1 MENWRNDNY
10 YLDAVMRG
18 SSLGKSIP
26 PVFLGGMDAVRWR
39 AFWAPCD
46 CVIPDINTEVANI
59 TITMNGRENMKQEMQ
74 QKTRDEYIS
83 IARYF
88 IAERLEKR
96 GQKITE
102 KSLRDALIACAP
114 EYRPQYWRRLRR
126 ALATYQKVLGYSE
139 TAANI
144 RKVVNPVTAV
154 TAGRNIS
161 KIKPKQRRIR
171 GVEAD
176 DEAALLA
183 YFGERKDHQ
192 MVAIIKIVAATGI
205 RPAELAGLVV
215 RGTDVVIEGAKKSH
229 EGMRGADRTQV
240 FDDQTAGELA
250 AQVKLVA
257 GVDVGV
263 MQDRLRAAGM
273 KLWPRRKALPTLYSW
288 RHQMGSDLKAS
299 GMDRRKIAYLMGHQ
313 ATSSVDVY
321 GNRRTARA
329 GRVLPRLPLAQS
341 LAHIRVNHNEKS
353 SDGTYARAAQPRRA
367 QKPRAGVPFDRSAG
381 DVGKVMR
388 RLSEK
393 SNNNKGFDRER

>member
-74 QKTRDEYIS
+74 QKTRNEYIS

-144 RKVVNPVTAV
+144 RKVVNPVTAD
-154 TAGRNIS
+154 GDIS
-161 KIKPKQRRIR
+161 KVKPKQRRIK
-171 GVEAD
+171 GVKAD

-183 YFGERKDHQ
+183 YFGERQDHQ

-273 KLWPRRKALPTLYSW
+273 KLWPRRKAVPTLYSW

-321 GNRRTARA
+321 GNRRTARG

-341 LAHIRVNHNEKS
+341 LAHIRVNHNEKT
-353 SDGTYARAAQPRRA
+353 SDDTYTRAAQPRRP
-367 QKPRAGVPFDRSAG
+367 QKPRAGTPFDRSAG

-393 SNNNKGFDRER
+393 SNNNNGFDRER

>member
-59 TITMNGRENMKQEMQ
+59 TITITMNGRENMQQEMQ
-74 QKTRDEYIS
+74 QKTKDEYIS
-83 IARYF
+83 IARNF
-88 IAERLEKR
+88 IVERLEKR
-96 GQKITE
+96 GKKITE
-102 KSLRDALIACAP
+102 RGLRDALIACAP

-126 ALATYQKVLGYSE
+126 ALATYQKAMGYSE

-144 RKVVNPVTAV
+144 RKVVNPVTAD
-154 TAGRNIS
+154 GDIS
-161 KIKPKQRRIR
+161 KVKPKQRRIK
-171 GVEAD
+171 GVGAD

-183 YFGERKDHQ
+183 YFGERQDHQ

-273 KLWPRRKALPTLYSW
+273 KLWPRRKAVPTLYSW

-321 GNRRTARA
+321 GNRRTARG

-341 LAHIRVNHNEKS
+341 LAHIRVNHNEKA
-353 SDGTYARAAQPRRA
+353 SDGTYTRAAQPRRP
-367 QKPRAGVPFDRSAG
+367 QKPRAGTPFDRSAG

-393 SNNNKGFDRER
+393 SNNNNGFDRER

>member
-74 QKTRDEYIS
+74 QKTRNEYIS

-102 KSLRDALIACAP
+102 KNLRDALIACAP

-144 RKVVNPVTAV
+144 RKVVNPVTAD
-154 TAGRNIS
+154 GDIS
-161 KIKPKQRRIR
+161 KVRPKQRRIK
-171 GVEAD
+171 GVKAD

-183 YFGERKDHQ
+183 YFGERQDHQ

-321 GNRRTARA
+321 GNRRTARG

-341 LAHIRVNHNEKS
+341 LAHIRVNHNEKT
-353 SDGTYARAAQPRRA
+353 SDGTYTRAAQPRRP
-367 QKPRAGVPFDRSAG
+367 QKPRAGTPFDRSAG

-393 SNNNKGFDRER
+393 SNNNNGFDRER

>member
-1 MENWRNDNY
+1 MQ
-10 YLDAVMRG
+10 
-18 SSLGKSIP
+18 
-26 PVFLGGMDAVRWR
+26 
-39 AFWAPCD
+39 
-46 CVIPDINTEVANI
+46 
-59 TITMNGRENMKQEMQ
+59 QEMQ
-74 QKTRDEYIS
+74 QKTKDEYIS

-88 IAERLEKR
+88 IAERLEKH
-96 GQKITE
+96 GKKITN
-102 KSLRDALIACAP
+102 KGLKDALRECAP
-114 EYRPQYWRRLRR
+114 EYRPQYWRRLRC
-126 ALATYQKVLGYSE
+126 ALATYQEAVGYSE

-144 RKVVNPVTAV
+144 RKVVNPVTA
-154 TAGRNIS
+154 GRNIS
-161 KIKPKQRRIR
+161 KVKKQRRIK
-171 GVEAD
+171 GVRID

-273 KLWPRRKALPTLYSW
+273 KLWPRRKAVPTLYSW

-321 GNRRTARA
+321 GNRRTARG

-341 LAHIRVNHNEKS
+341 LAHIRVNHNEKA
-353 SDGTYARAAQPRRA
+353 SDGTYTRAAQPRRP
-367 QKPRAGVPFDRSAG
+367 QKPRAGTPFDRSAG

-393 SNNNKGFDRER
+393 SNNNNGFDRER

>member
-74 QKTRDEYIS
+74 QKTRNEYIS

-144 RKVVNPVTAV
+144 RKVVNPVTAD
-154 TAGRNIS
+154 GDIS
-161 KIKPKQRRIR
+161 KVKPKQRRIK
-171 GVEAD
+171 GVRAA

-250 AQVKLVA
+250 AQVKLVT

-273 KLWPRRKALPTLYSW
+273 RLWPRRKAVPTLYSW

-341 LAHIRVNHNEKS
+341 LAHIRVNHNEKA
-353 SDGTYARAAQPRRA
+353 SDGTYTRAAQPRRP
-367 QKPRAGVPFDRSAG
+367 QKPRAGTPFDRSAG

-393 SNNNKGFDRER
+393 SNNNNGFDRER

>member
-144 RKVVNPVTAV
+144 RKVVNPVTAD
-154 TAGRNIS
+154 GDIS

-183 YFGERKDHQ
+183 YFGERQDHQ

-321 GNRRTARA
+321 GNRRTARG

-341 LAHIRVNHNEKS
+341 LAHIRVNHNEKT
-353 SDGTYARAAQPRRA
+353 SDGTYTRAAQPRRP
-367 QKPRAGVPFDRSAG
+367 QKPRAGTPFDRSAG

-393 SNNNKGFDRER
+393 SNNNNGFDRER

>member
-74 QKTRDEYIS
+74 QKTRNEYIS

-102 KSLRDALIACAP
+102 KNLRDALIACAP

-144 RKVVNPVTAV
+144 RKVVNPVTAD
-154 TAGRNIS
+154 GDIS
-161 KIKPKQRRIR
+161 KVKPKQRRIR

-341 LAHIRVNHNEKS
+341 LAHIRVNHNEKT

-367 QKPRAGVPFDRSAG
+367 QKPRAGTPFDRSAG

-393 SNNNKGFDRER
+393 SNNNNGFDRER

>member
-74 QKTRDEYIS
+74 QKTRNEYIS

-144 RKVVNPVTAV
+144 RKVVNPVTAD
-154 TAGRNIS
+154 GDIS
-161 KIKPKQRRIR
+161 KVKPKQRRIK
-171 GVEAD
+171 GVKAD

-183 YFGERKDHQ
+183 YFGERQDHQ

-273 KLWPRRKALPTLYSW
+273 RLWPRRKAVPTLYSW

-321 GNRRTARA
+321 GNRRTARG

-341 LAHIRVNHNEKS
+341 LAHIRVNHNEKA
-353 SDGTYARAAQPRRA
+353 SDGTYTRAAQPRRP
-367 QKPRAGVPFDRSAG
+367 QKPRAGTPFDRSAG

-393 SNNNKGFDRER
+393 SNNNNGFDRER

>member
-74 QKTRDEYIS
+74 QKTRNEYIS

-144 RKVVNPVTAV
+144 RKVVNPVTAD
-154 TAGRNIS
+154 GDIS
-161 KIKPKQRRIR
+161 KVKPKQRRIK
-171 GVEAD
+171 GVKAD

-183 YFGERKDHQ
+183 YFGERQDHQ

-321 GNRRTARA
+321 GNRRTARG

-341 LAHIRVNHNEKS
+341 LAHIRVNHNEKT
-353 SDGTYARAAQPRRA
+353 SDDTYTRAAQPRRP
-367 QKPRAGVPFDRSAG
+367 QKPRAGTPFDRSAG

-393 SNNNKGFDRER
+393 SNNNNGFDRER

>member
-1 MENWRNDNY
+1 
-10 YLDAVMRG
+10 
-18 SSLGKSIP
+18 
-26 PVFLGGMDAVRWR
+26 
-39 AFWAPCD
+39 
-46 CVIPDINTEVANI
+46 
-59 TITMNGRENMKQEMQ
+59 MKQEMQ

-88 IAERLEKR
+88 IAERLEKH
-96 GQKITE
+96 GKKIT
-102 KSLRDALIACAP
+102 KKGLKDALRECAP
-114 EYRPQYWRRLRR
+114 EYRPQYWRRLRC
-126 ALATYQKVLGYSE
+126 ALATYQEAVGYSE

-144 RKVVNPVTAV
+144 RKVVNPVTA
-154 TAGRNIS
+154 GRNIS
-161 KIKPKQRRIR
+161 KVKKQRRIK
-171 GVEAD
+171 GVRAA

-273 KLWPRRKALPTLYSW
+273 KLWPRRKAVPTLYSW

-321 GNRRTARA
+321 GNRRTARG

-341 LAHIRVNHNEKS
+341 LAHIRVNHNEKT
-353 SDGTYARAAQPRRA
+353 SDGTYTRAAQPRRP
-367 QKPRAGVPFDRSAG
+367 QKPRAGAPFDRSAG

>member
-126 ALATYQKVLGYSE
+126 ALATYQKALGYSE

-144 RKVVNPVTAV
+144 RKVVNPVTAD
-154 TAGRNIS
+154 GDIS

-273 KLWPRRKALPTLYSW
+273 RLWPRRKALPTLYSW

-321 GNRRTARA
+321 GNRRTARG

-341 LAHIRVNHNEKS
+341 LAHIRVNHNEKT
-353 SDGTYARAAQPRRA
+353 SDGTYTRAAQPRRP
-367 QKPRAGVPFDRSAG
+367 QKPRAGTPFDRSAG

-393 SNNNKGFDRER
+393 SNNNNGFDRER